1 MKDSMPEPCAEW
13 RDKLAARHPNDLTPE
28 EQAALQT
35 HLVTCANC
43 RTVYAVYQKLERQ
56 LHALFAAPSAA
67 DAFLYTLKAPRARR
81 SAFLEQD
88 TDDIRIVPLDPERQH
103 NQRRRSIS
111 QRAFTAAGIV
121 LAALVVLALVTSFLL
136 QAARVSHKS
145 NIAATPSYIGAV
157 QTADHE
163 RIGLSDGRVIFDT
176 NRPDGKLKQAAAIQL
191 RAGNLI
197 QAERL
202 FQQAVTLEPSDAEAH
217 IYLADTRILAA
228 HQSYETVIIG
238 AMLAGSYIGVGHDD
252 LQGAYIAQQQ
262 FNTHCLLPHCMQIR
276 LLIANV
282 GSGTGTSDEAAFATT
297 VSNQIVQ
304 AAQADKS
311 IVGVV
316 GFPFSVSSLSAV
328 DILAPYHIPMVAS
341 TASAD
346 QLTGRSPYFF
356 RVAPTNNSEAIVG
369 AKYAITSLHA
379 RRVAI
384 FVDPTNE
391 YSNSLATDFVNQYTA
406 LGGKIVATEQ
416 FTTGASNNMPTLLN
430 NALQSSPDLI
440 YFSGYIGD
448 INPLLTSLPTT
459 GAFAHLQVL
468 GGDALYELSEY
479 TPNALNAFNR
489 LHFTAFAY
497 PDEWG
502 ALGLGAQQPAFFQD
516 YAHTFS
522 RNSANESGL
531 YGYTRP
537 ENDTIL
543 NFDAMQTML
552 TAMRTALQTNT
563 TLNGTDV
570 QIALTHITGTHALQ
584 GVSGQIAFGPDGNPI
599 NKAVLVLSVNAH
611 RQIQF
616 VSLWGDFLAP
626 KK

>member
-13 RDKLAARHPNDLTPE
+13 RDKLAARHPNDLTSE
-28 EQAALQT
+28 EQSALQA
-35 HLVTCANC
+35 HLITCPNC
-43 RTVYAVYQKLERQ
+43 RAVYTAYQKLERQ
-56 LHALFAAPSAA
+56 LHKLFASPAAA
-67 DAFLYTLKAPRARR
+67 DAFLHTLQVPRARH

-88 TDDIRIVPLDPERQH
+88 TDDIRIVPLDSVQARPH
-103 NQRRRSIS
+103 SIRSWT
-111 QRAFTAAGIV
+111 FTAGGIV
-121 LAALVVLALVTSFLL
+121 LAALVVLALATSFLL
-136 QAARVSHKS
+136 QEAKTLHKS
-145 NIAATPSYIGAV
+145 NIAATSSYMGAV

-163 RIGLSDGRVIFDT
+163 RIGLSDGSVIFDT
-176 NRPDGKLKQAAAIQL
+176 KRPDGKLKQEAATQF
-191 RAGNLI
+191 RAGHLA
-197 QAERL
+197 QAEQL
-202 FQQAVTLEPSDAEAH
+202 FQQAITIDPSDAEAH

-228 HQSYETVIIG
+228 HQAYETVVIG

-262 FNTHCLLPHCMQIR
+262 FNTHCLLPHCIQTR

-304 AAQADKS
+304 ATRVDKS

-328 DILAPYHIPMVAS
+328 DILAPYHIPMVAP

-346 QLTGRSPYFF
+346 QLSGRSPYFF
-356 RVAPTNNSEAIVG
+356 RIVPPNNSEALVG
-369 AKYAITSLHA
+369 AKYAITTLHA
-379 RRVAI
+379 RRVAV

-391 YSNSLATDFVNQYTA
+391 YSNSLAADFTRQYTA
-406 LGGKIVATEQ
+406 LGGKIVASEQ
-416 FTTGASNNMPTLLN
+416 FTTGATNNMSALLN

-440 YFSGYIGD
+440 YFSGYVGD
-448 INPLLTSLPTT
+448 INPLLTALPTS

-479 TPNALNAFNR
+479 TSSALTVFNR

-497 PDEWG
+497 PDEW
-502 ALGLGAQQPAFFQD
+502 ATLGLGYQQPAFFQD
-516 YAHTFS
+516 YARAFS
-522 RNSANESGL
+522 HNSVNEKGV

-537 ENDTIL
+537 ENDTML

-552 TAMRTALQTNT
+552 TAIRAALQTNT
-563 TLNGTDV
+563 VLNGTNV
-570 QIALTHITGTHALQ
+570 QIALTHITGTQAIQ

-599 NKAVLVLSVNAH
+599 NKAVLVLSVNGQ

-616 VSLWGDFLAP
+616 VSLWGDFLVP